1 MSTTKPEPGLVSV
14 IVPTYNVAA
23 TLDQCL
29 ASIEGQT
36 HQQVEVIVVNDGST
50 DESSAIA
57 HAHAARDQRFRH
69 RYRMLQLFHHDNRDN
84 RTGGEDCF
92 CCCFPVFHQDFLSP
106 DLEIKSS

>member
-36 HQQVEVIVVNDGST
+36 HQQVEVIVVNDG
-50 DESSAIA
+50 
-57 HAHAARDQRFRH
+57 
-69 RYRMLQLFHHDNRDN
+69 
-84 RTGGEDCF
+84 
-92 CCCFPVFHQDFLSP
+92 
-106 DLEIKSS
+106 

>member
-50 DESSAIA
+50 SASLWWTSPTRA
-57 HAHAARDQRFRH
+57 TAPPATAA
-69 RYRMLQLFHHDNRDN
+69 LPWLAAS
-84 RTGGEDCF
+84 G
-92 CCCFPVFHQDFLSP
+92 
-106 DLEIKSS
+106 

>member
-14 IVPTYNVAA
+14 IVPTYNVAT

-50 DESSAIA
+50 PTSRRPSRTHTPPATSAS
-57 HAHAARDQRFRH
+57 
-69 RYRMLQLFHHDNRDN
+69 LW
-84 RTGGEDCF
+84 
-92 CCCFPVFHQDFLSP
+92 
-106 DLEIKSS
+106 

>member
-29 ASIEGQT
+29 ASIGQT

-50 DESSAIA
+50 MSYRPSRTHTPPATSASLWWTGPTRA
-57 HAHAARDQRFRH
+57 TALLQPRH
-69 RYRMLQLFHHDNRDN
+69 CHGSRRV
-84 RTGGEDCF
+84 GE
-92 CCCFPVFHQDFLSP
+92 HRGAGRLS
-106 DLEIKSS
+106 